1 MNELIVKGTQNFMGK
16 EIPVIE
22 GGFGDGRKCV
32 SAKNIGEIHSTPLKE
47 INQSINRLINKNRYI
62 ENIDYIDMLSD
73 ENFKVTASDL
83 GLITSNGQ
91 KHCFIL
97 SERGYTKL
105 IKYIDDDTS
114 WDIMDKFVDEYFR
127 MREVIKNSLSAVD
140 AAMLRVVK
148 SETPEELMMAMR
160 EYNNTVVKPLQKT
173 IEYQKPIVSLAE
185 LRIDKRGCYSI
196 TDVTKTFGL
205 KRGQITRWAK
215 QKGLLHKTQNEVN
228 KRGEKFFKVYSTDG
242 IHNQIG
248 ITDDGLQYINNHI
261 KEVKTT
267 SFTQK

>member
-22 GGFGDGRKCV
+22 GGFGENCKVTTGKV
-32 SAKNIGEIHSTPLKE
+32 ISEIHNVRLSD
-47 INQSINRLINKNRYI
+47 INASINRLILKKRI
-62 ENIDYIDMLSD
+62 KDGVDYINLLSETVSLRDLAKEFGMLS
-73 ENFKVTASDL
+73 
-83 GLITSNGQ
+83 SNRT
-91 KHCFIL
+91 KDAFVL
-97 SERGYTKL
+97 SERGYMKL
-105 IKYIDDDTS
+105 VKAMDDDDS

-148 SETPEELMMAMR
+148 SETPEELMIAMR

-173 IEYQKPIVSLAE
+173 IEYQNPIVSLAE
-185 LRIDKRGCYSI
+185 LRIDKKGCYSI
-196 TDVTKTFGL
+196 TDVTKTLGL
-205 KRGQITRWAK
+205 KKGQITRWAK

-267 SFTQK
+267 SFT